1 MKQLTTDTPRVW
13 DVCRY
18 AQDNYFENTAGEL
31 ETWTLA
37 VPGMTWY
44 ARLLKRSPNEPAL
57 RGRLAYS
64 FIYTYSS
71 LCLRHV
77 SCHPLKSALFKIFFV
92 LYFFNRATR
101 FPSWCSAGT
110 CG

>member
-1 MKQLTTDTPRVW
+1 MVAFKMKQLTTDTPRVW

-44 ARLLKRSPNEPAL
+44 ARLRLLKRSPNEPAL
-57 RGRLAYS
+57 RGRLSYS

-77 SCHPLKSALFKIFFV
+77 SSTKVGFIYNFLCCVFFQ
-92 LYFFNRATR
+92 
-101 FPSWCSAGT
+101 
-110 CG
+110 